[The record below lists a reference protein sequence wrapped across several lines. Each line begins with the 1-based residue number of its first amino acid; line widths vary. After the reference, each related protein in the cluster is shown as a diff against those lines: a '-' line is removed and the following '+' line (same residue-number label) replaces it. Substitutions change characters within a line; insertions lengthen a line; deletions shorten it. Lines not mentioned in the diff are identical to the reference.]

1 MKKSF
6 STGFFTLIELLVK
19 GSHLCCDREKPA
31 HGQGKARFTLIELLV
46 VIAIIAILA
55 AMLMPALQ
63 KARDR
68 AKNTTCLSQ
77 QKQIGNANNMYADDY
92 AGYFPIHV
100 NESRST
106 HQYSYL
112 IGPYLALA
120 KNSNASVLIC
130 PSVVKFLSEF
140 PTARKFMDDHYAGSG
155 VYYRSNSALGIINKF
170 GEPHGN
176 DRSFKVSQFRKPSI
190 LVTVGEVYDDPA
202 VSGSCT
208 FRWNSDIKTCKIG
221 LNNHGQG
228 SNYAYGDGHAGN
240 YLFPEADRGN
250 AVFKDNFFADGV
262 QF

>member
-6 STGFFTLIELLVK
+6 NTGF
-19 GSHLCCDREKPA
+19 
-31 HGQGKARFTLIELLV
+31 FTLIELLV

-100 NESRST
+100 NNSRST

-112 IGPYLALA
+112 IGPYLSLS

-130 PSVVKFLSEF
+130 PSVVKFLTEF
-140 PTARKFMDDHYAGSG
+140 PKARKFMDDHYAGSG
-155 VYYRSNSALGIINKF
+155 AYYRSNGALGMINKF

-176 DRSFKVSQFRKPSI
+176 DRSFKTSQFRKPSI
-190 LVTVGEVYDDPA
+190 LVTVGEVYDDPS
-202 VSGSCT
+202 VSGACT
-208 FRWNSDIKTCKIG
+208 FRWNTAITTCKIG

-240 YLFPEADRGN
+240 YLFPEADRGS
-250 AVFKDNFFADGV
+250 AVFNDNFFADGV
-262 QF
+262 AF

>member
-6 STGFFTLIELLVK
+6 NTGF
-19 GSHLCCDREKPA
+19 
-31 HGQGKARFTLIELLV
+31 FTLIELLV

-92 AGYFPIHV
+92 AGYFPIPV
-100 NESRST
+100 TNSRST

-112 IGPYLALA
+112 IGPYLALS
-120 KNSNASVLIC
+120 KGSNASVLIC
-130 PSVVKFLSEF
+130 PSVVKFLSEY
-140 PTARKFMDDHYAGSG
+140 PNSRKFKDDHYAGSRA
-155 VYYRSNSALGIINKF
+155 YYRSNSALGIINKF
-170 GEPHGN
+170 GAPHAN
-176 DRSFKVSQFRKPSI
+176 DRAFKVSQFRKPSI

-202 VSGSCT
+202 ISGAFT
-208 FRWNSDIKTCKIG
+208 FRWKSDINTCKIG

-240 YLFPEADRGN
+240 YLFPEADRGS
-250 AVFKDNFFADGV
+250 AVFNDNFFADGV
-262 QF
+262 AF

>member
-6 STGFFTLIELLVK
+6 NTGF
-19 GSHLCCDREKPA
+19 
-31 HGQGKARFTLIELLV
+31 FTLIELLV

-68 AKNTTCLSQ
+68 AKNSTCLSQ

-100 NESRST
+100 NGSLST

-112 IGPYLALA
+112 IGPYLALSKGA
-120 KNSNASVLIC
+120 KANVLIC
-130 PSVVKFLSEF
+130 PSVVKGLTVY
-140 PTARKFMDDHYAGSG
+140 PNARIFMDNQYAGSWA
-155 VYYRSNSALGIINKF
+155 YYRSNSALGIRNSF
-170 GEPHGN
+170 STPHGN
-176 DRSFKVSQFRKPSI
+176 DRSFKTSQFRKPSI
-190 LVTVGEVYDDPA
+190 LVTVGEVYDTDDNSI
-202 VSGSCT
+202 SGACT
-208 FRWNSDIKTCKIG
+208 FRWNSKITTCKIG

-240 YLFPEADRGN
+240 YLFPEAERGN
-250 AVFKDNFFADGV
+250 WEYKDNFFADGV
-262 QF
+262 AF